1 MTNNRLSSKQ
11 QKLKKHHTTTVVHPK
26 EKINYKK
33 TKLDPPIQQL
43 SLTNTDNPSVYIFIF
58 RIKHLTL
65 MVFVNCQNISLSKQ
79 PFIIYGV
86 KEKEISENY
95 KNIAQIFRAPSYLTH
110 TNI

>member
-1 MTNNRLSSKQ
+1 M
-11 QKLKKHHTTTVVHPK
+11 VHPK
-26 EKINYKK
+26 EKINYEN

-43 SLTNTDNPSVYIFIF
+43 SLTHTDNPSVYIFIF

-86 KEKEISENY
+86 KEKEISDNKKILRRYFVRHHISLIQIY
-95 KNIAQIFRAPSYLTH
+95 K
-110 TNI
+110 